1 MFSLLACGPIA
12 QRYFS
17 SGPICATALVWGR
30 LGPRVEALAQAV
42 AEPAVSGLDVNAL
55 SDRADLNAVLD
66 QINIDR
72 LRDRVD
78 IDRLLASPGVSSVD
92 GLILASNSLASLV
105 QVNG

>member
-42 AEPAVSGLDVNAL
+42 AEPAVELCDQACDVWMAGLGGWVPHLDHKLTPLVYLRRHGEVKTVGDVV
-55 SDRADLNAVLD
+55 R
-66 QINIDR
+66 QIGTE
-72 LRDRVD
+72 
-78 IDRLLASPGVSSVD
+78 AGH
-92 GLILASNSLASLV
+92 
-105 QVNG
+105 

>member
-66 QINIDR
+66 QI
-72 LRDRVD
+72 D